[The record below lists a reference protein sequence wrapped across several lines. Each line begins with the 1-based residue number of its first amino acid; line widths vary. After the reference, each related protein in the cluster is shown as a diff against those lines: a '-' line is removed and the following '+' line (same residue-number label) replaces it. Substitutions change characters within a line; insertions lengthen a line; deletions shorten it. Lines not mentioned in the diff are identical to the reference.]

1 MKRERES
8 EMTYTVTDTKL
19 ATEFKTMN
27 SRFFGSFL
35 ELDALEI
42 DDLDTEWGFCV
53 DDDDEW
59 VLGVTREF
67 PTKKAFQE
75 TLLHE
80 MAHLFQ
86 LNADMPVDHNE
97 TFFEWCDV
105 FLKEGFNVD

>member
-1 MKRERES
+1 
-8 EMTYTVTDTKL
+8 MTYTVTDTKL

-67 PTKKAFQE
+67 PIKKAFQE

>member
-1 MKRERES
+1 MMYK
-8 EMTYTVTDTKL
+8 VTDTKL
-19 ATEFKTMN
+19 AAEFVAMN
-27 SRFFGSFL
+27 KRFFDGIL
-35 ELDALEI
+35 EVDALEV

-67 PTKKAFQE
+67 PSKKAFQE

-86 LNADMPVDHNE
+86 INADMTVGHDE
-97 TFFEWCDV
+97 SFFECCDL
-105 FLKEGFNVD
+105 FKKDGFDVD